1 MISIILR
8 RGLPYFLLFAIYA
21 IVNSYLPL
29 TLRALSF
36 SASDIGILLGV
47 MEVVG
52 SLVPFFITPHLDKTG
67 RYDRVMIL
75 LGIDI
80 TLLLLPVYRFHSF
93 FITAIC
99 LALFSVGYKGF
110 VPVLDGFT
118 AKALGVNR
126 SQYGKIRALGSV
138 GFVCLNLFLQFTP
151 FISGKHPLSVILT
164 ISCTALLLVV
174 TLPFTPDLHRSVQ
187 TASLEHTS
195 RGENIADESNTS
207 EVLDISRAA
216 EYVEEEVKAVSFP
229 RPFWES
235 LLLIFLGFLGLV
247 PSQRFFSLYVEE
259 YVKIEAS
266 AGLWALSAMAEIPI
280 MIISGRLMQQFRK
293 KQLIVA
299 CLVSMMI
306 RNLCYLVLPGLS
318 GAVMGQLLQSISF
331 GLFYPLGVL
340 LSAAHSRGRT
350 ATAMT
355 FFTAANGIA
364 NVIGSMTGGYIID
377 YAGYPIL
384 FLVFSI
390 FPLIGI
396 GLSFLMQWKQE

>member
-1 MISIILR
+1 MRIILR

-52 SLVPFFITPHLDKTG
+52 SLVPFLITPYLDKTG
-67 RYDRVMIL
+67 RYGIVMAL
-75 LGIDI
+75 LGIDVA
-80 TLLLLPVYRFHSF
+80 LLLLPMYRFHSF
-93 FITAIC
+93 LITAVC

-118 AKALGVNR
+118 AKALGSNNT
-126 SQYGKIRALGSV
+126 QYGKIRAIGSV

-174 TLPFTPDLHRSVQ
+174 TLPLTPDLRQAV
-187 TASLEHTS
+187 
-195 RGENIADESNTS
+195 RIAPREQDSEAANTS
-207 EVLDISRAA
+207 GAA
-216 EYVEEEVKAVSFP
+216 EYVEEELKAVSFP
-229 RPFWES
+229 RPFWEC
-235 LLLIFLGFLGLV
+235 LLLMFLGFIGLV

-259 YVKIEAS
+259 YLNIDAS
-266 AGLWALSAMAEIPI
+266 AGLWALSAMTEIPI
-280 MIISGRLMQQFRK
+280 MIISGTLMQRFRK
-293 KQLIVA
+293 KQLVIV
-299 CLVSMMI
+299 CLVSMVI
-306 RNLCYLVLPGLS
+306 RNICYIIIPGIS
-318 GAVMGQLLQSISF
+318 GAIIGQLLQSISF

-340 LSAAHSRGRT
+340 LCAAHSRGRT

-377 YAGYPIL
+377 YAGYPVL

-396 GLSFLMQWKQE
+396 GLSVLWE